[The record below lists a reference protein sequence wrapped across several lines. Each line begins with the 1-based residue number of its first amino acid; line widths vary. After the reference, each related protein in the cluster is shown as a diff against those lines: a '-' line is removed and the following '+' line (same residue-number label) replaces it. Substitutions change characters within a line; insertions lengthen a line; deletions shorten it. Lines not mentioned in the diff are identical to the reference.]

1 MRYYVW
7 FSQIRSQIIAKDRNT
22 LMLRYVIVVD
32 KQITEGIIV
41 ATNWQ
46 HVFSGQCYWYGEAP
60 YYQEDFFAITGK
72 RIKIQ

>member
-41 ATNWQ
+41 ATN
-46 HVFSGQCYWYGEAP
+46 
-60 YYQEDFFAITGK
+60 
-72 RIKIQ
+72 